1 MTLSFG
7 IRVPTAGP
15 RRRQRSMLLVWKEP
29 GAIFCGCL
37 IPRCWRGAGV
47 MSMDT

>member
-7 IRVPTAGP
+7 LRVPTAAL
-15 RRRQRSMLLVWKEP
+15 RRRQQSMLLVWREQ
-29 GAIFCGCL
+29 GSIFCGCL
-37 IPRCWRGAGV
+37 IPLCWRGAGV